1 MKTTEKLY
9 CPVTNDTFV
18 MQFGFEFPKSTWSM
32 KKRIDTRTKS
42 HGNPRNLNKPN

>member
-1 MKTTEKLY
+1 MNIKEKLY

-32 KKRIDTRTKS
+32 KKRIDTRTKA
-42 HGNPRNLNKPN
+42 HGKSRILNKPN